1 MKRQFLEHL
10 DQVNK
15 RDKQLLSKVLE
26 CFEKNKRNTLK
37 DLAILK
43 VNLEIA
49 EIQGRKK

>member
-1 MKRQFLEHL
+1 MKRHFLEHL

-15 RDKQLLSKVLE
+15 REEQLLSKVLE

-43 VNLEIA
+43 VKLEIA
-49 EIQGRKK
+49 EIQGGKK